1 MKGKKKIHTLVKHF
15 VQTCL
20 EHSSHFMPRL
30 KNPNFDFIHRKQIFP
45 FSTSSF
51 IVPSNGNA
59 KKKETEKILEIENLR
74 ISKGF
79 EQ

>member
-1 MKGKKKIHTLVKHF
+1 
-15 VQTCL
+15 
-20 EHSSHFMPRL
+20 MPRL

-59 KKKETEKILEIENLR
+59 KKKETEKIREIENLR